1 MAFDPRPKRTTRVYA
16 RRLFNNYFNY
26 TFLAGCAIA
35 GVLTRQI
42 WIPLVGAGLETLFM
56 LYAPDLWPVQKA
68 LDHMMDAEDAET
80 AKKKRDLVL
89 RALSRADQVRCQ
101 ALLTKR
107 AEIARLAGENPSFE
121 GELLRREL
129 AKLDMLVDSFIDL
142 ASSSARYR
150 EYLDREDV
158 AEVERLSRGYEKE
171 AQSGSPATADLA
183 KKNLQI
189 VMTRLERL
197 REIKEFTDRAGG
209 QLDLIENSF
218 GLLAD
223 QIVSMRSPDEL
234 SGQLDELI
242 DGVDAVR
249 ETAREADRLLGSG
262 TVTTT

>member
-16 RRLFNNYFNY
+16 KRLFNNYFNY
-26 TFLAGCAIA
+26 AFLAGAAVLGLITGQIWVPLVAA
-35 GVLTRQI
+35 GV
-42 WIPLVGAGLETLFM
+42 ETLFM
-56 LYAPDLWPVQKA
+56 LYAPDMWAVQKA
-68 LDHMMDAEDAET
+68 LDRVMDAEDEAEER
-80 AKKKRDLVL
+80 KKRDAAL

-101 ALLTKR
+101 TLLTKR

-129 AKLDMLVDSFIDL
+129 AKLDKLVDSFIDL
-142 ASSSARYR
+142 ASTSSRYR
-150 EYLDREDV
+150 EYLDKEDV
-158 AEVERLSRGYEKE
+158 AEIERLSRGYEKE
-171 AQSGSPATADLA
+171 AQGAGSAAELA

-189 VMTRLERL
+189 VMARLERL
-197 REIKEFTDRAGG
+197 REIKEFCDRASG

-223 QIVSMRSPDEL
+223 QIVSMRSPAEL

-249 ETAREADRLLGSG
+249 QTAREADRLLA
-262 TVTTT
+262 TT

>member
-16 RRLFNNYFNY
+16 KRLFNNYFNY
-26 TFLAGCAIA
+26 TFMAGAAVA
-35 GVLTRQI
+35 GLITRQV
-42 WIPLVGAGLETLFM
+42 WIPLVAAGMETLFM

-68 LDHMMDAEDAET
+68 LDQVMDSEDEAE
-80 AKKKRDLVL
+80 AKKKRDAVL
-89 RALSRADQVRCQ
+89 RGLSRADQVRCHS
-101 ALLTKR
+101 LLSKR
-107 AEIARLAGENPSFE
+107 AEIAKLAAENPSFE

-142 ASSSARYR
+142 ASTSARYR

-171 AQSGSPATADLA
+171 AQSGSQATADLA
-183 KKNLQI
+183 RKNLQI

-249 ETAREADRLLGSG
+249 ETAREADRLMSP
-262 TVTTT
+262 TTT